1 VCDADRAATQ
11 RLHRASI
18 ARWLAGSTAN
28 AMAMPRSSN
37 ACTRTPFVW
46 VSTSERHGRDD
57 RGNAA
62 VDTDDAAA
70 EAIDEAAA
78 GWKSPAGC

>member
-1 VCDADRAATQ
+1 VCDADRATKQ
-11 RLHRASI
+11 GLHRVSI
-18 ARWLAGSTAN
+18 ARRLAGSTAN
-28 AMAMPRSSN
+28 A
-37 ACTRTPFVW
+37 CTRAPFVW

-70 EAIDEAAA
+70 EAIVEAAA